1 MNYINF
7 TPLLIALAIFAILQ
21 GCKGPSVNSELSTDS
36 SGQDKHQLL
45 QDSVEQSSA
54 LTNSS
59 ALQIPQGYTVFDKI
73 AGDLNKDGIQDSVFI
88 IKKIDPGQIIVDE
101 LRGSLDRNR
110 RGIVVFLSEDNQ
122 YQVACRNL
130 ACFSSENE
138 DGGVYYPPELSIDI
152 QQNKLYI
159 TYQHGRYGAWT
170 YAFRYQSNQF
180 VCIGFDNSENFGPIV
195 QQQTS
200 INFLTQ
206 MKQVKTNTNDL
217 AEDSGE
223 EVFEEQWLE
232 LEINQLQV
240 LSKVQDFDSLVF

>member
-7 TPLLIALAIFAILQ
+7 TPLLTVLAIFAILQ
-21 GCKGPSVNSELSTDS
+21 GCKGPSVNSEQSKDS
-36 SGQDKHQLL
+36 SGQDNHQLL
-45 QDSVEQSSA
+45 QDSVEQSTS
-54 LTNSS
+54 LTTSF

-110 RGIVVFLSEDNQ
+110 RGIVVFLSENHQ
-122 YQVACRNL
+122 YQVACQNL

-159 TYQHGRYGAWT
+159 AYQHGRYGAWT
-170 YAFRYQSNQF
+170 YTFRYQANQF
-180 VCIGFDNSENFGPIV
+180 VCIGFDNSENYGPVI

-200 INFLTQ
+200 INFLTR
-206 MKQVKTNTNDL
+206 KKLVKTNTNTL
-217 AEDSGE
+217 AEESGQ
-223 EVFEEQWLE
+223 EVFKQQLLE
-232 LEINQLQV
+232 LEPGQLQV
-240 LSKVQDFDSLVF
+240 LSQVLDFDSLVF